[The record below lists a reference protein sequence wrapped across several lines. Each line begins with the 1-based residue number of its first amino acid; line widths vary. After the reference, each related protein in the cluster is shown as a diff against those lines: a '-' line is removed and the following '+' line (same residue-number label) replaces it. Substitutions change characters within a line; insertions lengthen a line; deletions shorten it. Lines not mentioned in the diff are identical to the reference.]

1 MKWLQYVNEAL
12 FELIYTHLLTLFVF
26 SYLIPFNFTEE
37 KKTLIFVPFSD
48 RLSLE
53 EWEQQMACWKTHLAR
68 APAGKS
74 FFCFCDRQHKRHWF
88 NREEQNS
95 IGFHPSPQ
103 VHVLQFL
110 TWLVTAWWW
119 GGVPRSERHQIVFPP
134 MTLHWHQ
141 HSGETR
147 KQKEEQQFRCWV
159 NSKARYRAG
168 INILTC
174 VRRSMITASV
184 YQPLTLNEWRE

>member
-1 MKWLQYVNEAL
+1 MGFHSRNESSKWLVEKLIWHEHLQVSRFL
-12 FELIYTHLLTLFVF
+12 FLWPTNI
-26 SYLIPFNFTEE
+26 
-37 KKTLIFVPFSD
+37 KD
-48 RLSLE
+48 
-53 EWEQQMACWKTHLAR
+53 
-68 APAGKS
+68 
-74 FFCFCDRQHKRHWF
+74 F

-95 IGFHPSPQ
+95 IGFHPSPR
-103 VHVLQFL
+103 VHLLQFL

-119 GGVPRSERHQIVFPP
+119 GGVPRSERHQIVSPP

-147 KQKEEQQFRCWV
+147 KQKEEQQFRCRV

-174 VRRSMITASV
+174 VRRSMITASA

>member
-1 MKWLQYVNEAL
+1 MRHFLSWY
-12 FELIYTHLLTLFVF
+12 IHICWLFVF

-119 GGVPRSERHQIVFPP
+119 GGVPRSERHQIVFPRWRCTDIS
-134 MTLHWHQ
+134 TLERH
-141 HSGETR
+141 GNKKR
-147 KQKEEQQFRCWV
+147 N
-159 NSKARYRAG
+159 NS
-168 INILTC
+168 LD
-174 VRRSMITASV
+174 V
-184 YQPLTLNEWRE
+184 E